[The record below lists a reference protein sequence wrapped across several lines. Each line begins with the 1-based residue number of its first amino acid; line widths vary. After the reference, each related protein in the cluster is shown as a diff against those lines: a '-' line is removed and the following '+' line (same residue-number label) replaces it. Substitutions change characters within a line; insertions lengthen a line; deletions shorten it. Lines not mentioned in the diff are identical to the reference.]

1 MCLFDKDRR
10 NFEDLYGFCVS
21 SIKRQLN
28 HQIVFCFTKK
38 RATGKVHTPGFGKT
52 KAAGCVFFYS
62 VLFSPSGWFERE
74 TNLCQK

>member
-21 SIKRQLN
+21 SVKRQLN

-38 RATGKVHTPGFGKT
+38 KSKREGSHTWFWQNKGRRV
-52 KAAGCVFFYS
+52 CVF
-62 VLFSPSGWFERE
+62 LFCFVFSQWMV
-74 TNLCQK
+74 